1 MYTGDGL
8 CRQLMNGGKRESA
21 FLLCREI
28 AARSPNASWAIKRS
42 GFLWLDKCTTTTTSN
57 GLEQQEEVQQEYQQ
71 QYAEQASN
79 SFQKVLRVRPGDAAC
94 WEGLG
99 AAYQLQGRLT
109 AALKAHSR
117 AIQLDEGRVYA
128 AVQCGRLHLALGSLP
143 EALESFQSAIKT
155 EQGKSQGEREGADGV
170 ENNETSIKTNS
181 INPAALLGAA
191 QVEIAIAAVDI
202 GLGATIAAADTLGNA
217 AGHAYTCATTVGYS
231 TIHSAWKLVGDALLL
246 HTETSPSE
254 KTREIVHG
262 KILLNNSRRRGGGD
276 GEKDTTIITA
286 TTSSGNNAS
295 VSELLES
302 WKGRIHAVKAASRAY
317 AKALFLRPSNAG
329 SWRDVAL
336 ALHHQALLVDQV
348 LPHTNDNDD
357 YDKQSSLGLSQQA
370 ERMLHAAIRASPTSS
385 STWAALGIV
394 LPLHTPSFAKKE
406 YALSRALQLDPR
418 NTTAWVALS
427 RLYLSTGELGLAQD
441 ALRNARTHD
450 PTESS
455 IWDAMS
461 AVAAASGDYES
472 GLEYAEHSMLLGGG
486 NHGSR
491 RRSGGEGMMA
501 FVYGAIMHTGLMMSM
516 KGALYAVAKKLPV
529 VKPLEAGAHVAC
541 GLACE
546 SRGDWNG
553 TVGCYN
559 TALEL
564 LVSSDDSSNS
574 NGRREVECNLARAL
588 AGAGECE
595 EAIALYEKLLI
606 VSPSSYVA
614 AAETWLGYAR
624 ALLLSCCGESRSE
637 SQAKQRAV
645 LVLEKA
651 MVIVEQ
657 HAIPAAVAQRN
668 GDCAVEAIALLLQ
681 IEYIRTSGDCGDV
694 DVLSVCLTKYLPLL
708 GGMDNPPPEKEKV
721 ERLWCIAGAIIATT
735 GNVEKTVDCLYQA
748 TTSSSSS
755 SSSSSL
761 PAPHSAAF
769 ENNMQC
775 IVAAAALLSASS
787 STEHHQQ
794 HITTSAERY
803 LTKAIHTSPWNVPL
817 RTSLA
822 AILSD
827 STRTNGTALRSK
839 LASRVVSL
847 NQALSTIN
855 NKDTTNTILPW
866 GISAV
871 ETAIEART
879 SSLLNNS
886 TTSKKTIHKEL
897 VVLAKY
903 LHAHPADA
911 KSWYL
916 GAVLATQRA
925 SLNVSNGGGSNS
937 RSCYYYYA
945 MALIWCRSALERIQQ
960 KLHTKDNNINAMWQ
974 LMKARVQLCMSDCLL
989 HSHVT
994 GATSN
999 GDNKKSDSGGGAL
1012 LLAESVHQCVI
1023 KAQKEEEEGGGGGGG
1038 NGSLLGAIAA
1048 AAQRQIARCHWA
1060 EGSIQS
1066 AEDMYKQAIQQHN
1079 DMLSVLELSQL
1090 LLTSSPGDGG
1100 EGKQKAAELLRS
1112 HATSSPLSHKAA
1124 LMMQL
1129 ALTHASLQDWEQA
1142 KEPVRNMMTMAT
1154 LTAAGGDALLHSEYK
1169 EHSYTAATVLAIVCL
1184 QQALFQQQQQQQQQQ
1199 QEIDGRGPASIQLIG
1214 EARRALLD
1222 TINNNYENDA
1232 VVVRT
1237 LLAQI
1242 ESVGTT
1248 RKKEEKVAAHIN
1260 IVKDVMSD
1268 GDGDNVDASHQL
1280 LQFLN
1285 TLL

>member
-1 MYTGDGL
+1 
-8 CRQLMNGGKRESA
+8 MNGGKREAA

-42 GFLWLDKCTTTTTSN
+42 GFLSLDKCTTTTSN
-57 GLEQQEEVQQEYQQ
+57 GLEQQEKEQEQQEYQQ
-71 QYAEQASN
+71 QYAEQAIN
-79 SFQKVLRVRPGDAAC
+79 SFQKALRVRPGDAAC

-155 EQGKSQGEREGADGV
+155 EQCKSQGEREGADGV
-170 ENNETSIKTNS
+170 ESNGTSIKTNS

-217 AGHAYTCATTVGYS
+217 TDHAYTCATTVGYS

-246 HTETSPSE
+246 HAETSPSE
-254 KTREIVHG
+254 KTREIVYG
-262 KILLNNSRRRGGGD
+262 KILLNNSRTRGGGD
-276 GEKDTTIITA
+276 GEKDTTKITA
-286 TTSSGNNAS
+286 TTSGNNAS
-295 VSELLES
+295 VSDLLES
-302 WKGRIHAVKAASRAY
+302 WKGRMHAVKAASRVY

-336 ALHHQALLVDQV
+336 ALHHQALLIDQ
-348 LPHTNDNDD
+348 LPPHTNDDD
-357 YDKQSSLGLSQQA
+357 DNNKQSSLALSQQA
-370 ERMLHAAIRASPTSS
+370 ERMLHAAIRAFPTSS

-394 LPLHTPSFAKKE
+394 LPLYTPSFAKKE

-461 AVAAASGDYES
+461 AVAAARGDYES

-486 NHGSR
+486 NNGSR
-491 RRSGGEGMMA
+491 RRSGGEGMLA
-501 FVYGAIMHTGLMMSM
+501 FVYGAIMHTGLMLSM

-529 VKPLEAGAHVAC
+529 VRPLEAGAHVAC

-553 TVGCYN
+553 AVGCYN
-559 TALEL
+559 TAIEL
-564 LVSSDDSSNS
+564 LVSSDD
-574 NGRREVECNLARAL
+574 RREVECNLARAL
-588 AGAGECE
+588 TGAGEYE
-595 EAIALYEKLLI
+595 EAIALYEKLLV

-624 ALLLSCCGESRSE
+624 ALLLSCCGESGSE
-637 SQAKQRAV
+637 SLAKHIVV

-657 HAIPAAVAQRN
+657 QAIPAAVAQQN
-668 GDCAVEAIALLLQ
+668 GDCAVEAIALILQ
-681 IEYIRTSGDCGDV
+681 IEYIRTSGECADV
-694 DVLSVCLTKYLPLL
+694 DVVSVCLMKYLPLL
-708 GGMDNPPPEKEKV
+708 REMDNPPPEKEKV

-735 GNVEKTVDCLYQA
+735 GNVGKTVDCLYQA
-748 TTSSSSS
+748 TTSSSP
-755 SSSSSL
+755 SL
-761 PAPHSAAF
+761 PAPRSAAF
-769 ENNMQC
+769 ENSMQC
-775 IVAAAALLSASS
+775 IIAAAALLSASS

-822 AILSD
+822 AMLSD
-827 STRTNGTALRSK
+827 STNISTSTNGSTLRSK

-847 NQALSTIN
+847 NQALSTKN
-855 NKDTTNTILPW
+855 NKENTNTILPW
-866 GISAV
+866 NISAV

-886 TTSKKTIHKEL
+886 TTLKKTIHKEL

-903 LHAHPADA
+903 LHAHPVDA

-916 GAVLATQRA
+916 GAVLATQLA
-925 SLNVSNGGGSNS
+925 SLNMSTGGGSGS
-937 RSCYYYYA
+937 GSSYYYCA
-945 MALIWCRSALERIQQ
+945 MALSWCRSALGRVQQ
-960 KLHTKDNNINAMWQ
+960 KLHTKGNSNSNNAMWQ

-989 HSHVT
+989 HSPVT
-994 GATSN
+994 GANSDN
-999 GDNKKSDSGGGAL
+999 SNKKPDGGGAL
-1012 LLAESVHQCVI
+1012 LLAESVYQCMI
-1023 KAQKEEEEGGGGGGG
+1023 KAQEEEGGGG
-1038 NGSLLGAIAA
+1038 NGSSVGAIAA

-1066 AEDMYKQAIQQHN
+1066 AEYMYKQAIQQHN

-1090 LLTSSPGDGG
+1090 LLTSSSGDVG
-1100 EGKQKAAELLRS
+1100 EGKQKAAELLNL

-1129 ALTHASLQDWEQA
+1129 ALTHASLQEWEQA
-1142 KEPVRNMMTMAT
+1142 KEPVRNMMIMAT
-1154 LTAAGGDALLHSEYK
+1154 STAAGGDALLHSDYK
-1169 EHSYTAATVLAIVCL
+1169 EHSYTAATVLAIICL
-1184 QQALFQQQQQQQQQQ
+1184 QQALSQQQQ
-1199 QEIDGRGPASIQLIG
+1199 QEQQQQETDGKRSSSIQLIG

-1222 TINNNYENDA
+1222 AINNNYENDG

-1237 LLAQI
+1237 LLAQV

-1260 IVKDVMSD
+1260 VVKDMMSD
-1268 GDGDNVDASHQL
+1268 GDSLDVDASHQL
-1280 LQFLN
+1280 LHFLN